1 MVLKAASVANS
12 AIRRIRRTVSVALGM
27 ALVFA
32 ASFEPVLAQQQQEV
46 FSFADAS
53 GLLQRMNDALVDRQ
67 AAKFLSAFDLTKMRN
82 GPLFKQQITSFI
94 SHSDSIRMHFNLTQ
108 VTMSGAQGAATADAE
123 LEADMGNGSAPLY
136 KRASLRLVAEKTGA
150 AWKFVDVQPLSFF
163 SSSRSATDSSKQSSP
178 GPE

>member
-1 MVLKAASVANS
+1 
-12 AIRRIRRTVSVALGM
+12 
-27 ALVFA
+27 
-32 ASFEPVLAQQQQEV
+32 
-46 FSFADAS
+46 
-53 GLLQRMNDALVDRQ
+53 MNDALVDRQ